1 MTSLYATNQIT
12 PMSDNRM
19 SAFRARLLALRQE
32 LLQSRHD
39 AADDIKPVVL
49 DQAAVGRV
57 SRVDALQMQH
67 MALHV
72 ARRRDERLA
81 LVDGALKRIDKGT
94 YGFCV
99 ECEESIDARRLQA
112 DPTALRCIKCAER
125 NTG

>member
-1 MTSLYATNQIT
+1 MAEL
-12 PMSDNRM
+12 
-19 SAFRARLLALRQE
+19 RAPLLAMRQD

-39 AADDIKPVVL
+39 ATDDVKPVVL

-72 ARRRDERLA
+72 ARRRDVRLA
-81 LVDGALKRIDKGT
+81 LVNAALKRIDKGT

-99 ECEESIDARRLQA
+99 ECEEAIDARRLHV
-112 DPTALRCIKCAER
+112 DPTVLRCITCAKR

>member
-1 MTSLYATNQIT
+1 LGDDKTSAQ
-12 PMSDNRM
+12 
-19 SAFRARLLALRQE
+19 RARLLALRQE

-39 AADDIKPVVL
+39 AADAVKPVVL

-67 MALHV
+67 MALHA

-81 LVDGALKRIDKGT
+81 LVSAALSRIDKGT

-99 ECEESIDARRLQA
+99 DCEEEIDARRLDV
-112 DPTALRCIKCAER
+112 DPTALRCVQCAHR
-125 NTG
+125 HAG

>member
-1 MTSLYATNQIT
+1 
-12 PMSDNRM
+12 MSDNRV
-19 SAFRARLLALRQE
+19 SELRARLLALRQD

-39 AADDIKPVVL
+39 AADDVKPVVL

-72 ARRRDERLA
+72 ARRRDERIA
-81 LVDGALKRIDKGT
+81 LVDAALRRIDKGT

-99 ECEESIDARRLQA
+99 ECDEAIDARRFQV
-112 DPTALRCIKCAER
+112 DPTALRCIQCAER
-125 NTG
+125 RTG